1 MTIDVFANLFLSNGD
16 NPTVSA
22 MVQTDDGE
30 IKFSPVS
37 VKFSLKMEIIN
48 GLIIVHFTPV
58 SDEHNFWDSWD
69 NIFELAKIIIDPIIL
84 TRALHLGQ
92 GLLYT
97 ITLGR
102 AEDGSTFKPNPDTA
116 SEPNFDLTTS
126 QQADP
131 IVRLLVNNFRFKF
144 AVRDFNM
151 GLLDRKDCALY
162 FYREIETLARIIGGE
177 NKEGQAEWDKFFD
190 KIVASEDEKGQLKNK
205 DKDSTIRYSADKLRH
220 GKAPGQR
227 HPQEWED
234 MKKTAKSILVKSA
247 KYLIDNP

>member
-84 TRALHLGQ
+84 TRALQ
-92 GLLYT
+92 VNELL
-97 ITLGR
+97 
-102 AEDGSTFKPNPDTA
+102 D
-116 SEPNFDLTTS
+116 
-126 QQADP
+126 
-131 IVRLLVNNFRFKF
+131 LLV
-144 AVRDFNM
+144 D
-151 GLLDRKDCALY
+151 
-162 FYREIETLARIIGGE
+162 
-177 NKEGQAEWDKFFD
+177 
-190 KIVASEDEKGQLKNK
+190 
-205 DKDSTIRYSADKLRH
+205 
-220 GKAPGQR
+220 
-227 HPQEWED
+227 
-234 MKKTAKSILVKSA
+234 
-247 KYLIDNP
+247 